1 MKIDMEKDKQIR
13 EKQGEH
19 QLWKPLKWDSLKD
32 EMVNGVKCLCGISKT
47 RSKIYSS
54 DLAAKESPETL
65 SRRVLVKL

>member
-1 MKIDMEKDKQIR
+1 M
-13 EKQGEH
+13 
-19 QLWKPLKWDSLKD
+19 WKPLKWDSLKD